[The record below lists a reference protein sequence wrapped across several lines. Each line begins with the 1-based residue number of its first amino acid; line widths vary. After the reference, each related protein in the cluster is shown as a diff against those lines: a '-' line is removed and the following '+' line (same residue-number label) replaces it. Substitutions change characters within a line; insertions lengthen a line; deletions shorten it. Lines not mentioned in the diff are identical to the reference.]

1 MQEEEEE
8 VPEPVTEKPA
18 ATEDKISTFKRP
30 KSDSEDDRYIYFERN
45 WRNNFTIGLMKFPSS
60 LNQVMKIVINLFI
73 VWALNLSKPT
83 L

>member
-45 WRNNFTIGLMKFPSS
+45 
-60 LNQVMKIVINLFI
+60 
-73 VWALNLSKPT
+73 
-83 L
+83 